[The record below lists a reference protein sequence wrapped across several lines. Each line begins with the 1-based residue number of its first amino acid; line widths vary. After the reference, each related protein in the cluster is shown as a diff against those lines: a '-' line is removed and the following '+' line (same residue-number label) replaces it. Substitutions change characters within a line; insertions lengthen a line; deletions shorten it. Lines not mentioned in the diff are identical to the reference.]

1 MPGVREEMSFI
12 KGVWDLM
19 ADLLAALLILT
30 LAGVVAVVLSM
41 GSWIKEKGGL

>member
-19 ADLLAALLILT
+19 ADLLAALLILS
-30 LAGVVAVVLSM
+30 LEGVFSAGY
-41 GSWIKEKGGL
+41 WIKEKVGG